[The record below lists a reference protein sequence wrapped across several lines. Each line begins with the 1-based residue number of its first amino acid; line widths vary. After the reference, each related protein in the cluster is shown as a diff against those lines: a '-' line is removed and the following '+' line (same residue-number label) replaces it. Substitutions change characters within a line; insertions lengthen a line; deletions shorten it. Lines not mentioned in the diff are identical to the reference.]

1 MSDVNEA
8 WEMDEEWFYASAQK
22 LKKLP
27 SDEQIERF
35 CRMVNTAVVDGGV
48 DLASA
53 RRISFGE
60 VMA

>member
-1 MSDVNEA
+1 MSNEITD
-8 WEMDEEWFYASAQK
+8 WDQDEEFLYYAAEK
-22 LKKLP
+22 AGKKP
-27 SDEQIERF
+27 SEEQIERF

-53 RRISFGE
+53 RRLSFGE

>member
-1 MSDVNEA
+1 MNDITDFDA
-8 WEMDEEWFYASAQK
+8 DEEWLYQRTATISRK
-22 LKKLP
+22 P
-27 SDEQIERF
+27 SEAQIERF

-53 RRISFGE
+53 RRLSFGE